1 MLALGAAVALA
12 AALTLRRLDL
22 AAALRGLAHLRLA
35 PWLAAVALV
44 IAAKLGAKLAR
55 SHGLLAV
62 IATPP
67 PPLATTARVLVASH
81 AAGQLAWA
89 PLGFTVRTLGLRA
102 SGLDVRSLVRI
113 HASERLAEAVALIA
127 ATLMA
132 LPLAPARASLG
143 VGAGVAIAVGAA
155 LAVAAVAYGAPRLRA
170 RLRGWAVPTTALGAA
185 TGWAL
190 VAMAA
195 DVAIVALAA
204 RAAGVALG
212 LDAALV
218 VAVAIAGG
226 TAVPLTPAQL
236 GVQEAAFVLALG
248 WFGVDAEAGLAVA
261 LAYRLAHALPLAA
274 IGGPALAVTLWPRG
288 ARHLTDLSRAHPPPA
303 PP

>member
-1 MLALGAAVALA
+1 MLALGVAIALA

-22 AAALRGLAHLRLA
+22 AAAVRGLAHLRLA

-44 IAAKLGAKLAR
+44 IGAKLGAKLAR

-62 IATPP
+62 IAAPP
-67 PPLATTARVLVASH
+67 PPVATTARVLVASH

-143 VGAGVAIAVGAA
+143 VGAGVALAVGAA
-155 LAVAAVAYGAPRLRA
+155 LAVAAVVCGAPRLRA
-170 RLRGWAVPTTALGAA
+170 RLRGWAVPTAALGAA

-204 RAAGVALG
+204 RAAGAALG

-288 ARHLTDLSRAHPPPA
+288 DRHLTDLSRDAPAPA